1 MDFPFGNQTLQWKIP
16 HKKMVKGGYWDM
28 IMSYVPS
35 FAFLLFNV
43 FRVVLMFFVPSI
55 WDNLD
60 ANFHH

>member
-1 MDFPFGNQTLQWKIP
+1 
-16 HKKMVKGGYWDM
+16 MVKGGYWDM

-35 FAFLLFNV
+35 FAFLLLFNV

-60 ANFHH
+60 AGMLALALVGD